1 MRRKHRMK
9 AEAEMGVMCQ
19 EAKEPQG
26 SATRSWERGLEQILP
41 HSLTADTLISD
52 FSLQN

>member
-1 MRRKHRMK
+1 MK

-26 SATRSWERGLEQILP
+26 LPPGAGKEAWSRS
-41 HSLTADTLISD
+41 SLTASEGTNAADTLISD